1 MDYLARMEIP
11 DPIAWGADDTIRIL
25 DQTELPGQETY
36 RTLETVADVVEAI
49 RTLRVRGAPL
59 IGVAAAMGMVVA
71 LRSVGGGEGYAVLAE
86 AGHLLKASRPTA
98 VNLAWAVDR
107 MLEVSRRASAGES
120 LRDVVRREA
129 DRILEEERESC
140 DRIGE
145 AGLPLLPDGATV
157 MTICNAGVLAT
168 GGIGTATAPIYRAHA
183 LGRRLTVLVPE
194 TRPLLQGARLTAWE
208 LTRAGVAVVLLPDGA
223 IASRLKQGDV
233 TGIFTGADRI
243 ARNGDVANKVGTLG
257 LALAARHAGV
267 RLYVAAPESTFDPR
281 CADGTA
287 IPIEMRGPEEVRAL
301 GGVATSL
308 PGIPVWNPAFDVTPA
323 ELIDG
328 YLTPSGLLR
337 RSDLERMFDAKGA
350 AT

>member
-1 MDYLARMEIP
+1 MEIP

-25 DQTELPGQETY
+25 DQTALPGQETY

-71 LRSVGGGEGYAVLAE
+71 LRGIRGDGHATLIE
-86 AGHLLKASRPTA
+86 AGRLLKASRPTA

-107 MLEVSRRASAGES
+107 MLEVAGRARSGDA
-120 LRDVVRREA
+120 LREEVRREA

-140 DRIGE
+140 DRIGD

-157 MTICNAGVLAT
+157 MTICNAGALAT

-183 LGRRLTVLVPE
+183 AGRRLTVLVPE

-208 LTRAGVAVVLLPDGA
+208 LTRAGVAVILLPDGA
-223 IASRLKQGDV
+223 IASRLRRGDV
-233 TGIFTGADRI
+233 SCIFTGADRI

-267 RLYVAAPESTFDPR
+267 PLYVAAPGSTFDPL
-281 CADGTA
+281 CAEGTA
-287 IPIEMRGPEEVRAL
+287 IPIEMRGPEEVRAV
-301 GGVATSL
+301 GGVATS
-308 PGIPVWNPAFDVTPA
+308 PSGIPVWNPAFDVTPA
-323 ELIDG
+323 ELVDG